1 MNIEQKTAE
10 IMAKA
15 QKEVEKAQKECQI
28 RELLP
33 VEPYMVHIHTLWG
46 SPAGVAYKVKTK
58 AEALSIAQ
66 QFQILPAFI
75 CRDSCVS
82 IKPFGDEK
90 AREVSEIYAWVSI
103 DQHKSELE
111 FYAQVG
117 ADILRVSIEVPTN
130 LFGHYRKS
138 DPRAKIN
145 FTMDWQPLPKT
156 REMFQAIRYARTY
169 HRGPQSGHNVIY
181 AIYDQFELVNQ
192 FSGE

>member
-1 MNIEQKTAE
+1 MNIEQKAAE

-15 QKEVEKAQKECQI
+15 QKEVEKAKKECII

-33 VEPYMVHIHTLWG
+33 VKPYMVHTHTLWG
-46 SPAGVAYKVKTK
+46 SPASVAYKVKTK
-58 AEALSIAQ
+58 SDALNIAQ

-82 IKPFGDEK
+82 IKPFDDEK
-90 AREVSEIYAWVSI
+90 AREVSEIFAWVSI
-103 DQHKSELE
+103 GQYKSELA

-117 ADILRVSIEVPTN
+117 ADILRVSIEVPTQF
-130 LFGHYRKS
+130 FGHYRKS

-145 FTMDWQPLPKT
+145 FTMDWEPLPKT

-169 HRGPQSGHNVIY
+169 HRGPQSGHNMIY
-181 AIYDQFELVNQ
+181 AVYDEFELINQ

>member
-33 VEPYMVHIHTLWG
+33 IQPEFVHLHNLWTSIG
-46 SPAGVAYKVKTK
+46 SLNYKVKTK
-58 AEALSIAQ
+58 AEALEITQ
-66 QFQILPAFI
+66 KFEIIPAFI
-75 CRDSCVS
+75 CKDSCVS
-82 IKPFGDEK
+82 IKPFDDEK
-90 AREVSEIYAWVSI
+90 AHEVSQIYAWVSV
-103 DQHKSELE
+103 DQFRTELE
-111 FYAQVG
+111 FYANIG
-117 ADILRVSIEVPTN
+117 ADIMKISIELPQQ

-145 FTMDWQPLPKT
+145 FTMDWEPLPKT
-156 REMFQAIRYARTY
+156 REMFQAIRYARIY